1 MKEKTTVELE
11 GTSDDA
17 DPNPHL
23 HPQRTAGKQATQPSG
38 LRWHGAP
45 VSGSQANAS
54 WSPEVTPAFS
64 SDAANA
70 HSMMASRDTRQ
81 GWARERPSLASGTPA
96 LLLRMKEPHSPG
108 PSGAPARE
116 GVARVGSQLLR
127 PRPLCL
133 LSTGPPPTPFPGRG
147 SRLDE
152 AVIVACN
159 GTTKRV
165 QRG

>member
-1 MKEKTTVELE
+1 MREKTTVELE

-23 HPQRTAGKQATQPSG
+23 HPQRAAGKQATQPLG

-108 PSGAPARE
+108 PEWGTCRRSGQGGIQATAAPPPVPAVHR
-116 GVARVGSQLLR
+116 RP
-127 PRPLCL
+127 PRPV
-133 LSTGPPPTPFPGRG
+133 PWQ
-147 SRLDE
+147 RLQ
-152 AVIVACN
+152 A
-159 GTTKRV
+159 R
-165 QRG
+165 